1 MLELKYKN
9 WNEINLGL
17 FSEIEGIAKSDMND
31 VDKTT
36 YFLALLTETDVKT
49 IEGLEIAEYG
59 KLVDEINFI
68 NSMPKV
74 EIKSE
79 YVINGKEYELCCNM
93 QNITVAQYIDF
104 QNLYKDIE
112 NNKSALMA
120 VFLVPKGK
128 KYGEYDINEV
138 KREIENHM
146 SICDVSA
153 CMLFFSLLYRGLTIA
168 TLQYSLRMMKKEMRR
183 EKNKEIKEK
192 MKMAIAEV
200 EKTIH
205 LMKNMVG

>member
-49 IEGLEIAEYG
+49 IEGLEITEYG

-120 VFLVPKGK
+120 VFLIPKGK

-183 EKNKEIKEK
+183 EKNREIKVK

>member
-17 FSEIEGIAKSDMND
+17 FSEIESITNSDMND

-49 IEGLEIAEYG
+49 IEGLEITEYG
-59 KLVDEINFI
+59 KLVNEINFI

-93 QNITVAQYIDF
+93 QNLTVAQYIDF
-104 QNLYKDIE
+104 QNLYKDID

-120 VFLVPKGK
+120 VFLIPKGK

-138 KREIENHM
+138 KRDIENHM

-192 MKMAIAEV
+192 MKIAIAEV
-200 EKTIH
+200 EMTIH

>member
-49 IEGLEIAEYG
+49 IEGLEITEYG

-120 VFLVPKGK
+120 VFLIPKGK

-183 EKNKEIKEK
+183 EKNREIKAK

>member
-17 FSEIEGIAKSDMND
+17 FSEIESIANSDMND

-49 IEGLEIAEYG
+49 IEGLEITEYG
-59 KLVDEINFI
+59 KLVNEINFI

-74 EIKSE
+74 EIKNE

-93 QNITVAQYIDF
+93 QNLTVAQYIDF
-104 QNLYKDIE
+104 QNLYKDID

-120 VFLVPKGK
+120 VFLIPKGK

-138 KREIENHM
+138 KRDIENHM

-192 MKMAIAEV
+192 MKIAIAEV
-200 EKTIH
+200 EMTIH